1 MNLAL
6 NINISKLNDLYDQI
20 FDYFDLTICDF
31 ETNFDNSNSLKILK
45 NKLDTFSDKH
55 FRSALNDF
63 NDEIANLKNIF
74 PNELFKIEKITAEIK
89 KSFNKFIDQKAFD
102 YELISNLKLNL
113 SDQLKKIQK
122 I

>member
-6 NINISKLNDLYDQI
+6 NINISRLNDLYNQI

-31 ETNFDNSNSLKILK
+31 ETNFDNSNSLRQLK

-55 FRSALNDF
+55 FRSALNEF
-63 NDEIANLKNIF
+63 NVEIANLKNIF
-74 PNELFKIEKITAEIK
+74 PNELFKIEKITEEIK
-89 KSFNKFIDQKAFD
+89 KSFNNFIDQKAFD
-102 YELISNLKLNL
+102 HELISNLKLNL

>member
-6 NINISKLNDLYDQI
+6 NINISRLYDLYDQI
-20 FDYFDLTICDF
+20 FDYFDLTIYDF
-31 ETNFDNSNSLKILK
+31 ETNFDNSKSIKKLK

-63 NDEIANLKNIF
+63 NDEITNLKIIF
-74 PNELFKIEKITAEIK
+74 PNELFKIEKIIEEIGR
-89 KSFNKFIDQKAFD
+89 SFNTLIEKKVFD
-102 YELISNLKLNL
+102 HELISNLKLNL

-122 I
+122 F

>member
-6 NINISKLNDLYDQI
+6 NINISKIHDLYNQI

-31 ETNFDNSNSLKILK
+31 ETNFDNSKSIKELK

-55 FRSALNDF
+55 FRSALKDF

-74 PNELFKIEKITAEIK
+74 PDELFKIEKLTDEIK
-89 KSFNKFIDQKAFD
+89 KSFNKLIDQKVFD
-102 YELISNLKLNL
+102 HELISNLKLNL
-113 SDQLKKIQK
+113 NDQLKKLQK
-122 I
+122 F